1 MTKVA
6 SLPITDDVLRLLGFL
21 PVAMITTVGKDGSI
35 NAAPYSW
42 VTIVSYDPPQVLFS
56 TNIKHDTYKNIIATR
71 EFVINIPSIDLLRA
85 IWITQKHFP
94 YGVNELEEADL
105 TAFRAE
111 KVKPPRIKECKAHI
125 ECKVLWTRKIGPT
138 CLVLGS
144 IEAISVAEDLEKLDM
159 KKRAIAM
166 NRPIFFSYKKE
177 GSIRRWMFAEI
188 GRIHILTEKDGIVEI
203 KSETCSKKSF

>member
-1 MTKVA
+1 LTNVA

-105 TAFRAE
+105 TAFKAE

-144 IEAISVAEDLEKLDM
+144 IEAISVAEDLEKISV
-159 KKRAIAM
+159 KERAIAL
-166 NRPIFFSYKKE
+166 NRPIFFSYQKE
-177 GSIRRWMFAEI
+177 GNIRKWMFAEI
-188 GRIHILTEKDGIVEI
+188 GKIHILTEKDGIVEI

>member
-1 MTKVA
+1 LTNVA
-6 SLPITDDVLRLLGFL
+6 YLPITDDALRLLGFL
-21 PVAMITTVGKDGSI
+21 PVAIITTVGKDGSI
-35 NAAPYSW
+35 NAAPFSW

-56 TNIKHDTYKNIIATR
+56 TNIKRDTYKNIIGTR

-94 YGVNELEEADL
+94 YGVNELKEANL
-105 TAFRAE
+105 TSFSAE

-144 IEAISVAEDLEKLDM
+144 IEAISVAKDLEKLDM
-159 KKRAIAM
+159 KELAIAL
-166 NRPIFFSYKKE
+166 NRPIFFSYQKE

-188 GRIHILTEKDGIVEI
+188 GKIHTLTEKNGMIEI
-203 KSETCSKKSF
+203 KSETLM